1 MLKDKSFNEF
11 YAILDDIVNP
21 RFNIEENNK
30 GLVNCKE
37 DFMTHAW
44 KILVK
49 GNAQKKAKI

>member
-1 MLKDKSFNEF
+1 
-11 YAILDDIVNP
+11 
-21 RFNIEENNK
+21 
-30 GLVNCKE
+30 VNCKE